1 MTARR
6 QWRTYDRLAE
16 NGRRLA
22 SQRDD
27 LIASGVD
34 PAELPVPLHPV
45 PPLEPRPH
53 GRIFDGPPVVPS
65 QAHHL
70 RELSRAWAIVTL
82 ACIAAFA
89 GSVSAVGAT
98 LVVNNALTWHALV
111 GAGAALMWA
120 GGAVLAGSHASG
132 LQRRA
137 RALTS
142 PRLRAVTDP
151 TQAA

>member
-1 MTARR
+1 MTARG

-27 LIASGVD
+27 LIAAGVD

-45 PPLEPRPH
+45 PPLEPRPS
-53 GRIFDGPPVVPS
+53 GRIFDGPPVGPS
-65 QAHHL
+65 QAQHL
-70 RELSRAWAIVTL
+70 RELSRAWAIVAL
-82 ACIAAFA
+82 ACVAALA

-98 LVVNNALTWHALV
+98 LVVNNAVTWHAMV

-120 GGAVLAGSHASG
+120 GGAVLAGTHASG
-132 LQRRA
+132 LRRRA
-137 RALTS
+137 HDLTR
-142 PRLRAVTDP
+142 PQLRAVPDTTEAP
-151 TQAA
+151 